1 MIISLKLFSLLLLL
15 LCLSTLKFTIAQT
28 QTNPTSI
35 KLNSPTNCSSAQY
48 YDIARLM
55 CMSCP
60 ANSATSSLDGKSNYF
75 KNFGKLKKSI

>member
-1 MIISLKLFSLLLLL
+1 MIVSLKLFSLLSLL
-15 LCLSTLKFTIAQT
+15 LCLSTLKLTIA

-35 KLNSPTNCSSAQY
+35 QLNSPTNCSSAQY

-60 ANSATSSLDGKSNYF
+60 ANSATSPLDGKL
-75 KNFGKLKKSI
+75 KLF